1 MASGHGGNLR
11 RLAREAGLPVGEI
24 LDFSANINPLGPP
37 EWLGEEI
44 NRQIKAVA
52 HYPDPDSTALVGAL
66 ARRYAVPP
74 EEVVVGNGSSD
85 LLYVLPRAF
94 RVSRV
99 VVPVPSY
106 VDTACSTRR
115 TVLT

>member
-1 MASGHGGNLR
+1 
-11 RLAREAGLPVGEI
+11 
-24 LDFSANINPLGPP
+24 
-37 EWLGEEI
+37 
-44 NRQIKAVA
+44 
-52 HYPDPDSTALVGAL
+52 
-66 ARRYAVPP
+66 VPP